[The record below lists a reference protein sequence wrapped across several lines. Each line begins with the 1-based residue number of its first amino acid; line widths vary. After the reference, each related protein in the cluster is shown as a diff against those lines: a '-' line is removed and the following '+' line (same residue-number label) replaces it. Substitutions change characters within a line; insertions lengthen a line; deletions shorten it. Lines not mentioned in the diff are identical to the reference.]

1 MTLLLLAAALAAA
14 PPADLANLSD
24 VEVLKLAEE
33 SWAATSAHA
42 AQPGDPVFLQ
52 LARCYEELRRRGI
65 DNPAL
70 NRNLGNAYLFT
81 GDVPRAILAYR
92 RGLREAPA
100 DRGLQGGL
108 AFARSQVAYPSDST
122 LGRPPVQNRPPWL
135 PRLATGWYLTLALL
149 LHTLG
154 WVLAARWWMTRRMW
168 PLTGAIACF
177 ITAAVFLTALVAEE
191 LRARDLQTRP
201 VVVITD
207 DGVLL
212 RAGNGL
218 RYPAAYETPLS
229 RGVEAR
235 LLFTR
240 GDWLQI
246 ELSGGEVGWVP
257 REYALTDDVPDLGA
271 LPVLPLQ

>member
-1 MTLLLLAAALAAA
+1 
-14 PPADLANLSD
+14 
-24 VEVLKLAEE
+24 
-33 SWAATSAHA
+33 
-42 AQPGDPVFLQ
+42 
-52 LARCYEELRRRGI
+52 
-65 DNPAL
+65 
-70 NRNLGNAYLFT
+70 
-81 GDVPRAILAYR
+81 
-92 RGLREAPA
+92 
-100 DRGLQGGL
+100 
-108 AFARSQVAYPSDST
+108 
-122 LGRPPVQNRPPWL
+122 
-135 PRLATGWYLTLALL
+135 
-149 LHTLG
+149 
-154 WVLAARWWMTRRMW
+154 MW

>member
-1 MTLLLLAAALAAA
+1 MRLLLLAAALAVA
-14 PPADLANLSD
+14 PPAELADLSD
-24 VEVLKLAEE
+24 AEVLNLAEE
-33 SWAATSAHA
+33 SWKTTSAQA
-42 AQPGDPVFLQ
+42 VQPGDPVFGQ

-65 DNPAL
+65 DNSAL
-70 NRNLGNAYLFT
+70 NRNLGNAYLLA

-100 DRGLQGGL
+100 DRSLQEGL
-108 AFARSQVAYPSDST
+108 AFARSQVAYPADST

-135 PRLATGWYLTLALL
+135 PRLATGWYLTLAIL

-154 WVLAARWWMTRRMW
+154 WLLAARWWMNRRMW

-177 ITAAVFLTALVAEE
+177 VTAALCLTALIAEE

-218 RYPAAYETPLS
+218 RYPAAYETPLA

-246 ELSGGEVGWVP
+246 ELSGGEVGWVL

-271 LPVLPLQ
+271 PPLGPLQ